1 MRGFVWTAF
10 VVLGLCAPLPVAAKD
25 MHWQAR
31 LSRVPIEAAT
41 AAKVTGQGHATADL
55 RGRTLHIS
63 GVFAGLHGPAT
74 IAQLREG
81 PYTGV
86 RGKVLGS
93 LSVSAKASGSVSGT
107 LRLTAGQ
114 VDALRAGRL
123 YIEIDSRSA
132 PDGNLWGWLL
142 P

>member
-1 MRGFVWTAF
+1 MRGFVWAA
-10 VVLGLCAPLPVAAKD
+10 LAALWLCAPPAVAAKD
-25 MHWQAR
+25 THWRVR
-31 LSRVPIEAAT
+31 LSTVPIEAST

-55 RGRTLHIS
+55 RGRKLYIS
-63 GVFAGLHGPAT
+63 GVFTGLQEPAT

-86 RGKVLGS
+86 RGKVLGN
-93 LSVSAKASGSVSGT
+93 LSVSAKVSGSVSGT

-114 VDALRAGRL
+114 VEALRAGRL
-123 YIEIDSRSA
+123 YIEIHSGSA